1 MLDTIEN
8 TEAELPLVEQPT
20 KRELIEDALRTDPKR
35 SDREIARICG
45 VDHKTVGSV
54 RGKLLP
60 IASPSVS
67 PAACPPPPG
76 IIDPPKEPD
85 YDPFDD
91 PKSMVLRGQPPTAIY
106 FNNFEQ
112 VVICQQR
119 DCSDDDPFIYI
130 STEHLPTVILK
141 LQQMLKAATKP

>member
-1 MLDTIEN
+1 MLDTIEKP
-8 TEAELPLVEQPT
+8 AGELPLVEQPT

-35 SDREIARICG
+35 SDRQIALALG
-45 VDHKTVGSV
+45 VDHKTVGKV
-54 RGKLLP
+54 RGKIVP
-60 IASPSVS
+60 TASPPVS
-67 PAACPPPPG
+67 PPPPG

-119 DCSDDDPFIYI
+119 DCSDDDPFVYI
-130 STEHLPTVILK
+130 SLEHLPVVILK
-141 LQQMLKAATKP
+141 LQQMLKAAGQ

>member
-1 MLDTIEN
+1 MLDTIEKP
-8 TEAELPLVEQPT
+8 EAELPLDTALP
-20 KRELIEDALRTDPKR
+20 KRALIETELRKDAGR

-76 IIDPPKEPD
+76 IIHPPKEPD

-130 STEHLPTVILK
+130 SLEHLAVVILK
-141 LQQMLKAATKP
+141 LQQMLKAAGQ